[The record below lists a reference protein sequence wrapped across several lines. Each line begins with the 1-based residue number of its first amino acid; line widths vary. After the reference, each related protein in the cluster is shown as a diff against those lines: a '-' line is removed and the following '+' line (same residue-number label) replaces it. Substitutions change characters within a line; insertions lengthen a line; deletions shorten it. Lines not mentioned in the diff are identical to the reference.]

1 MTKDELFNI
10 IEESISIDKDEITDE
25 TSTENVVGW
34 DSLGH
39 ITLLSELDEITG
51 GASADIPE
59 LANVSSIKEL
69 KAILKDNN
77 LLDG

>member
-1 MTKDELFNI
+1 MTINELFNI

-25 TSTENVVGW
+25 TSTENVAGW

-39 ITLLSELDEITG
+39 ITLLSELDEITD

-59 LANVSSIKEL
+59 LANVSSVKEL
-69 KAILKDNN
+69 IAILKDNN